1 MCGVCVRAS
10 DASCRALGVAD
21 NDAVLQ
27 RVERVLRAKLRKKL
41 HGCGIRPAHVRLG
54 RVRVKVAPAR
64 AAGVD
69 DGGRL
74 GHLDA
79 DVRAVCA
86 TATVPCLY
94 SPRQC
99 LIHSAVALDKSMDA
113 DTLPVGSIL
122 IKILRHDGCIRLRA
136 PNAM

>member
-1 MCGVCVRAS
+1 MRAS

-27 RVERVLRAKLRKKL
+27 RIQRVLRAQLREKL

-79 DVRAVCA
+79 DVRSVRRA
-86 TATVPCLY
+86 ATVPCLY
-94 SPRQC
+94 SPRQR
-99 LIHSAVALDKSMDA
+99 LIYRAVALHKSMDA
-113 DTLPVGSIL
+113 NRLAVGPVL
-122 IKILRHDGCIRLRA
+122 IVILRHDGRIRLRA